1 MARRK
6 KSSPLED
13 LMALVALLPWWGGVT
28 LALVA
33 YLGLHQVARQPV
45 PVPTDPAQMGALLQH
60 SLWRGLASVGQYVVP
75 IICLVGAA
83 ASALRRRQRRALV
96 ENLSANPTADTLD
109 GMDWQTFELL
119 VGEIF
124 RRQGFQVVET
134 GGGGPDG
141 GVDLVLRREGETHL
155 VQCKQWRAY
164 RVGVNVVREL
174 YGVMAARGAASGYVV
189 TSGRFTEEARAFAEG
204 RHIRLLD
211 GPRLLGLIRQVRPA
225 AAPSVST
232 PVSPRPARSVAQAA
246 APAAT
251 PPSAAP
257 TAPAASTAPP
267 ACPACGQAMVRRLAR
282 RGANAGQAFWGCTG
296 YPGCRGT
303 LPLR

>member
-6 KSSPLED
+6 KSSPFED

-45 PVPTDPAQMGALLQH
+45 PVPTDPQMGALLQH

-96 ENLSANPTADTLD
+96 ENVSANPTADTLD

-141 GVDLVLRREGETHL
+141 GVDLVLRREAKPTW
-155 VQCKQWRAY
+155 CS
-164 RVGVNVVREL
+164 
-174 YGVMAARGAASGYVV
+174 AS
-189 TSGRFTEEARAFAEG
+189 SG
-204 RHIRLLD
+204 
-211 GPRLLGLIRQVRPA
+211 
-225 AAPSVST
+225 
-232 PVSPRPARSVAQAA
+232 
-246 APAAT
+246 
-251 PPSAAP
+251 AP
-257 TAPAASTAPP
+257 TGWA
-267 ACPACGQAMVRRLAR
+267 
-282 RGANAGQAFWGCTG
+282 
-296 YPGCRGT
+296 
-303 LPLR
+303 

>member
-96 ENLSANPTADTLD
+96 ENVSANPTADTLD
-109 GMDWQTFELL
+109 GMIGRPSNCWWARSSA
-119 VGEIF
+119 G
-124 RRQGFQVVET
+124 
-134 GGGGPDG
+134 
-141 GVDLVLRREGETHL
+141 
-155 VQCKQWRAY
+155 RAS
-164 RVGVNVVREL
+164 R
-174 YGVMAARGAASGYVV
+174 SWK
-189 TSGRFTEEARAFAEG
+189 
-204 RHIRLLD
+204 
-211 GPRLLGLIRQVRPA
+211 PA
-225 AAPSVST
+225 AAGPMAGWT
-232 PVSPRPARSVAQAA
+232 WCCAARAK
-246 APAAT
+246 PT
-251 PPSAAP
+251 WCSASSGAP
-257 TAPAASTAPP
+257 TGWA
-267 ACPACGQAMVRRLAR
+267 
-282 RGANAGQAFWGCTG
+282 
-296 YPGCRGT
+296 
-303 LPLR
+303 

>member
-1 MARRK
+1 
-6 KSSPLED
+6 
-13 LMALVALLPWWGGVT
+13 MALVALLPWWGGVT

-75 IICLVGAA
+75 IICLVGAG
-83 ASALRRRQRRALV
+83 ASALRRRQRQALV

-109 GMDWQTFELL
+109 GMDWQTFERL

-225 AAPSVST
+225 AGPSVST

-257 TAPAASTAPP
+257 TAPDASTAPP
-267 ACPACGQAMVRRLAR
+267 ACPACGQTMVRRVAK

>member
-13 LMALVALLPWWGGVT
+13 LMALVALLPWWGGVG

-33 YLGLHQVARQPV
+33 YLGLHHVVRQPV

-75 IICLVGAA
+75 IVCLVGAA
-83 ASALRRRQRRALV
+83 ASALQRRQRRALV
-96 ENLSANPTADTLD
+96 ENASANPTADALD
-109 GMDWQTFELL
+109 GMDWQTFEQL

-211 GPRLLGLIRQVRPA
+211 GPRLLGLLRQVRPA
-225 AAPSVST
+225 ATPSAST
-232 PVSPRPARSVAQAA
+232 PVPARPARSVAQAA

-257 TAPAASTAPP
+257 AAPAAATAPP
-267 ACPACGQAMVRRLAR
+267 ACPACGQAMVRRVAK
-282 RGANAGQAFWGCTG
+282 RGANVGQAFWGCTG

>member
-13 LMALVALLPWWGGVT
+13 LMALVALLPWWGGVG

-75 IICLVGAA
+75 IVCLLGAA
-83 ASALRRRQRRALV
+83 ASALQRRQRRALV
-96 ENLSANPTADTLD
+96 ENASANPTADTLD

-211 GPRLLGLIRQVRPA
+211 GPRLLGLLRQVRPA
-225 AAPSVST
+225 ATPSAST
-232 PVSPRPARSVAQAA
+232 PVPPRPVRSVAQAA

-251 PPSAAP
+251 PLGA
-257 TAPAASTAPP
+257 APAASTAPP
-267 ACPACGQAMVRRLAR
+267 ACPACGQTMVRRVAK

-296 YPGCRGT
+296 YPDCRGT

>member
-6 KSSPLED
+6 KSSPFED

-60 SLWRGLASVGQYVVP
+60 SLWRGLANAGQYVVP
-75 IICLVGAA
+75 VICLVGAG
-83 ASALRRRQRRALV
+83 ASA
-96 ENLSANPTADTLD
+96 
-109 GMDWQTFELL
+109 
-119 VGEIF
+119 
-124 RRQGFQVVET
+124 
-134 GGGGPDG
+134 
-141 GVDLVLRREGETHL
+141 LRREGETHL

-211 GPRLLGLIRQVRPA
+211 GPRLLGLIRQVRPTA
-225 AAPSVST
+225 GPSVST

-257 TAPAASTAPP
+257 TAPAAATAPP
-267 ACPACGQAMVRRLAR
+267 ACPACGQAMVRRLAK

>member
-6 KSSPLED
+6 KSRPLED
-13 LMALVALLPWWGGVT
+13 LMALVALLPWWGGVG

-33 YLGLHQVARQPV
+33 YLGLHHVAQQPV
-45 PVPTDPAQMGALLQH
+45 PVPTDPAQVGALLQH
-60 SLWRGLASVGQYVVP
+60 SLWRGLANAGQYVAP

-96 ENLSANPTADTLD
+96 ENASANPTADTLD

-141 GVDLVLRREGETHL
+141 GVDLVLRRDGETHL

-211 GPRLLGLIRQVRPA
+211 GPRLLGLLRQVRPA
-225 AAPSVST
+225 AGSSTMAPEPT
-232 PVSPRPARSVAQAA
+232 REAPPRPARPVAQAA
-246 APAAT
+246 APT
-251 PPSAAP
+251 AP
-257 TAPAASTAPP
+257 TSAASTAPP
-267 ACPACGQAMVRRLAR
+267 TCPACGQTMVRRVAK
-282 RGANAGQAFWGCTG
+282 RGAHAGQAFWGCTG